1 MSAKLNP
8 RDSKDRLSAK
18 LKFSHYMVVLK
29 LTDSRAQNNYTGPI
43 QPKVKEAL
51 HIERT
56 LANTRLS
63 RDGGYDLLGCWIT
76 TVNKLGGG
84 PTTPPLIA
92 LAQALRPLH

>member
-76 TVNKLGGG
+76 TVNKLGEG
-84 PTTPPLIA
+84 PTTPPLIV